1 MRLRGSQL
9 RLDRG
14 PKFGGRLAHNGGAEM
29 KAARANKAVTVAA
42 QPPLT
47 VGRCGGG
54 GGIWTRS
61 LAKRCQR
68 GQSTLKSIQVTPSI
82 FWSFEPVAHY
92 YELLRNWLG
101 VEVYVCT
108 CGIPMYG
115 EVTKSVR
122 RLQEL

>member
-9 RLDRG
+9 GLDRG

-47 VGRCGGG
+47 VGGWG
-54 GGIWTRS
+54 GGIWTSS

-68 GQSTLKSIQVTPSI
+68 GQSPLKSIQVTPSI

-92 YELLRNWLG
+92 YELVRNWVG
-101 VEVYVCT
+101 VEVYVRVVFQCT
-108 CGIPMYG
+108 SM
-115 EVTKSVR
+115 K
-122 RLQEL
+122 